1 MKGTVIKNTGSWFTV
16 KTENYEIKACK
27 IKGVFRLKEI
37 KTTNPIAV
45 GDVVEIED
53 DQIRLKE
60 IRTTNPIAVGDVVEI
75 EDDQNGSVITK
86 ILERK
91 NYIIRKSS
99 NLSKQ
104 AQIIAAL
111 IVTVAYP
118 ETYTTFI
125 DRFLASAEAY
135 NIPACIIINKID
147 LYDKQE
153 KEYAESLK
161 NLYETIGYKIF
172 LISALDKNTITDFQ
186 DFIKDKTTLLS
197 GNSGVGKSTIINQL
211 IPNLNTR
218 TNIISDFHKKGMHTT
233 TFSEMFELPNGGA
246 IIDTPG
252 IKGFGLIEINE
263 NEVGHYFKEI
273 FEFSKNCKFH
283 NCTHVHEPKCAV
295 TDAVEKNLI
304 SQSRYTSYLSIL
316 EDSKENKYR

>member
-16 KTENYEIKACK
+16 KTENDEVKACK

-37 KTTNPIAV
+37 K
-45 GDVVEIED
+45 
-53 DQIRLKE
+53 
-60 IRTTNPIAVGDVVEI
+60 TTNPIAVGDVVEI

-104 AQIIAAL
+104 AQIIASNLDLTAL

-161 NLYETIGYKIF
+161 NLYETIGYKVF
-172 LISALDKNTITDFQ
+172 LISALDKNTITEFE
-186 DFIKDKTTLLS
+186 DFIKNKTTLLS
-197 GNSGVGKSTIINQL
+197 GNSGVGKSTMINQL

-218 TNIISDFHKKGMHTT
+218 TNSISDFHKKGMHTT

-295 TDAVEKNLI
+295 TDAVEKKLI

>member
-16 KTENYEIKACK
+16 KTENNEIKACK
-27 IKGVFRLKEI
+27 IKGVF
-37 KTTNPIAV
+37 
-45 GDVVEIED
+45 
-53 DQIRLKE
+53 RLKE

-86 ILERK
+86 ILERR

-104 AQIIAAL
+104 AQIIAANLDLTAL

-147 LYDKQE
+147 LYNEEE
-153 KEYAESLK
+153 KKYAENLK
-161 NLYETIGYKIF
+161 ILYETIGYKVF
-172 LISALDKNTITDFQ
+172 LLSALDKSTITDFQ

-233 TFSEMFELPNGGA
+233 TFSEMFELPNGGT

-295 TDAVEKNLI
+295 NDALKKNLI

-316 EDSKENKYR
+316 EDGKENKYR